1 MPDNKQIVRDFLS
14 ASQSGDRDTMAALLH
29 ADFCVREADSLP
41 YAGEHRG
48 LEGFLA
54 LVKRVF
60 TSFRNTRADIRQV
73 IGEGDT
79 VVVLANL
86 CGHSKHTGE
95 AFEMPVNEIW
105 ELTDG
110 RIRRITP
117 YYFDTA
123 RLNELAGATQ

>member
-1 MPDNKQIVRDFLS
+1 MPDNKQTVRNFLA
-14 ASQSGDRDTMAALLH
+14 ASQRGDRDTMATLLH
-29 ADFCVREADSLP
+29 VDFCVHEAASLP

-60 TSFRNTRADIRQV
+60 TSFRDTRVEIQQV
-73 IGEGDT
+73 IGEGGT

-86 CGHSKHTGE
+86 SGFSRHSGE
-95 AFEMPVNEIW
+95 AFDMPVNEVW
-105 ELTDG
+105 ELVDG

-123 RLNELAGATQ
+123 RLVELAGVTT

>member
-1 MPDNKQIVRDFLS
+1 MPDNKQIVRDFLT
-14 ASQSGDRDTMAALLH
+14 ASQSGDRDSMAALLH
-29 ADFCVREADSLP
+29 ADFCVHEAASLP

-48 LEGFLA
+48 LAGFLA
-54 LVKRVF
+54 LVKQVF
-60 TSFRNTRADIRQV
+60 SSFRDTRADIRQV

-79 VVVLANL
+79 VVVLASL

-123 RLNELAGATQ
+123 RLNELAGTAK

>member
-1 MPDNKQIVRDFLS
+1 MPDNKQIVRDFLT
-14 ASQSGDRDTMAALLH
+14 ASQNGDRDGMAALLH
-29 ADFCVREADSLP
+29 TDFCVHEAASLP

-54 LVKRVF
+54 LVKQVF
-60 TSFRNTRADIRQV
+60 TSFRDTRADIRQV

-79 VVVLANL
+79 VVVLASL
-86 CGHSKHTGE
+86 RGHSKHTGE

-123 RLNELAGATQ
+123 RLNELAGTAK